1 MSNAAALREVAEG
14 RGARPT
20 LRWARPVLVAVIV
33 LCGLVLLARFVA
45 EPLMTIRHV
54 VVHSDVQL
62 ADDQVLAL
70 SGLQGGEHWYSLSA
84 ASVVKRLEAS
94 PLVRNAAVELA
105 FPDTVRLT
113 VWGRQAAA
121 VVLATA
127 SGRSL
132 PVLVDGEG
140 TVFKIGATGTDVD
153 LPVVS
158 GLAAGNVALGAQ
170 LPAPYRQLFADLRS
184 LRENSPSLYGQVSE
198 VRIVSPGSD
207 PARGFDLL
215 VYLTSSTVPVRAP
228 GTIDG
233 SLLKYALMVM
243 DLLSQQGIAGD
254 IQELD
259 FRGGDA
265 VYKVRGVPT
274 PGDRST
280 DAGNARSTDAGRE
293 G

>member
-1 MSNAAALREVAEG
+1 MSNAAALREGAEG
-14 RGARPT
+14 RGARQT

-33 LCGLVLLARFVA
+33 LCAFVLLARFVA

-70 SGLQGGEHWYSLSA
+70 SGIQGGEHWYSLSA
-84 ASVVKRLEAS
+84 ASVVKRLKAS
-94 PLVRNAAVELA
+94 PLVRSATVELA

-140 TVFKIGATGTDVD
+140 TVFKIGTTGTDVD

-158 GLAAGNVALGAQ
+158 GLVAGNVALGAQ
-170 LPAPYRQLFADLRS
+170 LPAPYRQLFSDLRT
-184 LRENSPSLYGQVSE
+184 LREKSPSLYGQVSE

-215 VYLTSSTVPVRAP
+215 VYLTSSMVPVRAP

-259 FRGGDA
+259 FRGGDV

-274 PGDRST
+274 P
-280 DAGNARSTDAGRE
+280 
-293 G
+293 